1 MPDQDL
7 RVLYIDDDPAL
18 GRLVQ
23 KALGRRGYLV
33 EHAGDA
39 ASGLARLREGG
50 IEVIALDHYLPT
62 GTGLDVLAALA
73 ELPGAPPVVYV
84 TGSAETAIAV
94 DALKAGAC
102 DYVPKA
108 AAEEFLELLGSAVD
122 QAVDKARLGREKE
135 RAEREMREARERAE
149 LLLGEVNHRVS
160 NSLALVA
167 GLVSMQAKA
176 VAQPAA
182 REALTETQAR
192 ILAIAGIH
200 RRLYTSDD
208 VRSVELGGYLGSLIE
223 DLEAS
228 MNTIGHGARVRLE
241 VENLAVATDK
251 AVSIGVLLTELVTN
265 AFKYAYPGR
274 RDGEVR
280 VRFRRLES
288 GRAELSVEDDGV
300 GWSGEGEIQGTGLGS
315 RIVKAMASNLGG
327 SVVYDKRDPGTRV
340 SLTFEL

>member
-1 MPDQDL
+1 MPRQGI
-7 RVLYIDDDPAL
+7 RILYIDDDPAL

-23 KALGRRGYLV
+23 KALGRRGYQV
-33 EHAGDA
+33 EHAETADL
-39 ASGLARLREGG
+39 GLARLEQGG
-50 IEVIALDHYLPT
+50 IDVIALDHYLPA
-62 GTGLDVLAALA
+62 GTGLDVLAPLGRR
-73 ELPGAPPVVYV
+73 PGSPPVVYV

-108 AAEEFLELLGSAVD
+108 VAEEFLELLGSAVD
-122 QAVDKARLGREKE
+122 QAVDKARLSREKE
-135 RAEREMREARERAE
+135 RAEREMREAKERAE

-167 GLVSMQAKA
+167 ALVSMQAKA

-192 ILAIAGIH
+192 ILAIAGLH
-200 RRLYTSDD
+200 R
-208 VRSVELGGYLGSLIE
+208 VVELGDYLGSLIE

-228 MNTIGHGARVRLE
+228 MKTIGHGARVRLD
-241 VENLAVATDK
+241 VENVAVATDK

-265 AFKYAYPGR
+265 AFKYAYPGQT
-274 RDGEVR
+274 DGEVR
-280 VRFRRLES
+280 IRFLPLGD
-288 GRAELSVEDDGV
+288 GRAELVVEDDGV

-327 SVVYDKRDPGTRV
+327 RVVYDGQARGTRV
-340 SLTFEL
+340 SLTFAL

>member
-1 MPDQDL
+1 MPRQGI

-23 KALGRRGYLV
+23 KALGRRGYQV
-33 EHAGDA
+33 EHAENA
-39 ASGLARLREGG
+39 EAGLARLEAGG
-50 IEVIALDHYLPT
+50 IDVIALDHYLPT
-62 GTGLDVLAALA
+62 GTGLDVLATL
-73 ELPGAPPVVYV
+73 GGRVGSPPVVYV

-108 AAEEFLELLGSAVD
+108 VAEEFLELLGSAID
-122 QAVDKARLGREKE
+122 QAIDKARLGREKE
-135 RAEREMREARERAE
+135 RAEREMREAKERAE

-167 GLVSMQAKA
+167 ALVSMQAKA
-176 VAQPAA
+176 VAEPAA

-208 VRSVELGGYLGSLIE
+208 VRIVQLGDYLRSLIE
-223 DLEAS
+223 DLENS
-228 MNTIGHGARVRLE
+228 MKTIGHGARVKLE
-241 VENLAVATDK
+241 VENLPLSTDK

-265 AFKYAYPGR
+265 AFKYAYPGQT
-274 RDGEVR
+274 DGEVR
-280 VRFRRLES
+280 IRFRPLDD
-288 GRAELSVEDDGV
+288 GRAELVVEDDGI
-300 GWSGEGEIQGTGLGS
+300 GWNGEGEIKGTGLGS

-327 SVVYDKRDPGTRV
+327 GVVYDTREPGTRV